1 MKVSLNTVKQYTSVD
16 LPVDELITKINAQLG
31 GVEDVIDLEARY
43 KDARIVRVV
52 GCEKHPNADKLSVC
66 KIDDGGAADV
76 PRDEDGLVQ
85 VVCGAPNVH
94 ADMFVVWLPP
104 ASVVPAT
111 ADDAEPFILG
121 ARELRGVVSQ
131 GMLASPKEL
140 ALGDGHEGIL
150 ELINAD
156 LPPAFE
162 GGLAAGQS
170 FADTFGLNDTI
181 IDIENKMFTHR
192 PDCFGQLGVAREIA
206 GIQHQAFTSPSWYA
220 NQPSLPAGSGLELTV
235 RNEAPDL
242 VPRFMT
248 LVMKDVTVKPSPVWL
263 QAALVCLGA
272 KPINNVVDVTN
283 YVMLLTG
290 QPTHAY
296 DYDKLR
302 GSTLVA
308 RMAVP
313 GEKVTLLNHK
323 TYELDSSDIVI
334 ADGEGPVGLAG
345 IMGGGGS
352 EVSDTTTRIVLEC
365 ANFDMYAVRK
375 SSMRH
380 GVFTDALTRFNKGQ
394 SPLQN
399 PYVLNL
405 LFLSI
410 TDTAGGTAA
419 SKVFDQ
425 PESTAHQVPVEVTP
439 EFINQRLGLSL
450 KEDEIRTLLT
460 NVEFTVES
468 GLKVTSPYWRT
479 DIELPEDV
487 VEEVGRLYGFDKL
500 PRELPLRSITPA
512 PLNEALRLQRL
523 IRQSLADSGVNEVL
537 TYSFVHE
544 KLLQRAEQDVSRAY
558 KLSNALS
565 PDLQYYRYS
574 PLVSLLDKVHPNIK
588 AGHDEFALF
597 EIGKGHDKKMH
608 ADDGDDGLPGEPVTI
623 EIVYASKASR
633 EGAAFFRVKR
643 LVEQLASDLGVTLDY
658 HATETADAPY
668 EAARAATILDDQGK
682 NIGLIGELRAAVR
695 KNFKL
700 PHYTASATLEFSG
713 LLAAWQRVGA
723 KYQPLSRFPSVSQDI
738 SLKVVPKTSYAD
750 VFKIANDIAA
760 SQQGLSIDIT
770 PRSIYQPADEQT
782 RTITLR
788 LKVTSHERTL
798 TDGEVGQIVNEIS
811 ARAATELKAE
821 TA

>member
-16 LPVDELITKINAQLG
+16 LPIDELVTKINAQLG
-31 GVEDVIDLEARY
+31 GVEDLIDLNARY

-52 GCEKHPNADKLSVC
+52 SCEKHPNADKLSVC
-66 KIDDGGAADV
+66 KIDDGGIVDA
-76 PRDEDGLVQ
+76 PRDDAGLVQ

-111 ADDAEPFILG
+111 AGDTEPFVLG

-140 ALGDGHEGIL
+140 ALGDSHEGIL
-150 ELINAD
+150 ELTDAD
-156 LPPAFE
+156 LPPTFK
-162 GGLAAGQS
+162 GGLVTGQS
-170 FADTFGLNDTI
+170 FATTFGLDDTI

-206 GIQHQAFTSPSWYA
+206 GIQHQAFTSPDWYA

-235 RNEAPDL
+235 KNEAPDL

-248 LVMKDVTVKPSPVWL
+248 LAVKDVTVKPSPVWL
-263 QAALVCLGA
+263 QAALVRLGA

-308 RMAVP
+308 RMAAP

-334 ADGEGPVGLAG
+334 ADGDGPVGLAG
-345 IMGGGGS
+345 IMGGGDS
-352 EVSDTTTRIVLEC
+352 EVSDTTTNIVLEC

-399 PYVLNL
+399 PYALNL
-405 LFLSI
+405 LLLSI
-410 TDTAGGTAA
+410 IDTAGGTVA
-419 SKVFDQ
+419 SEVFDQ
-425 PESTAHQVPVEVTP
+425 PVPTTHQAPVEVTP

-487 VEEVGRLYGFDKL
+487 VEEVGRLYGFDQL

-512 PLNEALRLQRL
+512 PLSEALRLQRL
-523 IRQSLADSGVNEVL
+523 IRQSLAGSGASEVL

-544 KLLQRAEQDVSRAY
+544 KLLQRAELDTINAY

-574 PLVSLLDKVHPNIK
+574 PLVSLLDKIHPNIK

-597 EIGKGHDKKMH
+597 EIGKGHDKKEH
-608 ADDGDDGLPGEPVTI
+608 DNDGDDGLPGEPITL
-623 EIVYASKASR
+623 EIVYANKTAS

-643 LVEQLASDLGVTLDY
+643 LVEQLADDLGVSLEYRTTDM
-658 HATETADAPY
+658 ASAPY
-668 EAARAATILDDQGK
+668 DATRTATIVNDQGER
-682 NIGLIGELRAAVR
+682 IGTIGELRAVVR

-700 PHYTASATLEFSG
+700 PPYTAVATLELDG
-713 LLAAWQRVGA
+713 LQAAQLRASA

-738 SLKVVPKTSYAD
+738 SLKVTQKTSYAD
-750 VFKIANDIAA
+750 IVKVA
-760 SQQGLSIDIT
+760 SDVVASHQELSTDIT
-770 PRSIYQPADEQT
+770 PRSIYQPSNEQT
-782 RTITLR
+782 KTITLR
-788 LKVTSHERTL
+788 LKVVSHERTL
-798 TDGEVGQIVNEIS
+798 TDTEVKRIVDEIS
-811 ARAATELKAE
+811 TRAATELDAE
-821 TA
+821 TV